1 MDQMISQVWHTAGI
15 PMIFIRMP
23 EPRVRA
29 TVSAMPRAAASAKEV
44 DTEGRSFFLPEKSW

>member
-1 MDQMISQVWHTAGI
+1 
-15 PMIFIRMP
+15 MIFIRMP

-44 DTEGRSFFLPEKSW
+44 DTEGRSFFLPEKS